1 MSGAASA
8 SKLLPLT
15 PVVFHTLLA
24 LAEGPSHG
32 YVIAREVEEV
42 TDGRVKMGPGTL
54 YGSLHRMRDDGLIE
68 EVERGPGDEEGAVH
82 SERRRYYELTALGR
96 SALRLEGERLAR
108 AARLVESRLGA

>member
-1 MSGAASA
+1 MSGETAA

-32 YVIAREVEEV
+32 YAIAREVEGV
-42 TDGRVKMGPGTL
+42 TGGRVKMGPGTL

-68 EVERGPGDEEGAVH
+68 EVEEPADDDGVH
-82 SERRRYYELTALGR
+82 SERRRTYQLTALGR
-96 SALRLEGERLAR
+96 AALRLEGERLGR

>member
-1 MSGAASA
+1 MRCDPET
-8 SKLLPLT
+8 LLPLT

-32 YVIAREVEEV
+32 YAIARSVEDL

-68 EVERGPGDEEGAVH
+68 EVDEPAAGEDAVH
-82 SERRRYYELTALGR
+82 SERRRTYELTALGR
-96 SALRLEGERLAR
+96 AALRLEGERLDR